1 MSTDS
6 IMVNERVRLYS
17 VSSEL
22 SQAALA
28 EKADLHTTYIGQI
41 ERGEKNPTIE
51 TLLKIANA
59 LDLSPELFF
68 THLSSGDETKSTA
81 EECYQ
86 LLLGLSSQDQQ
97 HILEIIQHIIAVKYS
112 K

>member
-1 MSTDS
+1 MPTDS
-6 IMVNERVRLYS
+6 GRINERVRLYRT
-17 VSSEL
+17 SSGL

-51 TLLKIANA
+51 TLLKITDA
-59 LDLSPELFF
+59 LAISPDEFF
-68 THLSSGDETKSTA
+68 AHLSGFSPTASIA

-86 LLLGLSSQDQQ
+86 LLLGLSAKDQEY
-97 HILEIIQHIIAVKYS
+97 IRDIIQTIIKIKES
-112 K
+112 